1 MSFGVREARRA
12 SSWEALRRAVAV
24 LLMAGAGVLTPI
36 VLATITSSP
45 AAAESLTAT
54 VSLGF
59 SPVAVA
65 TNPDGDIFV
74 ADPNGNIDVWSPTS
88 TTLYGT
94 TVPAD
99 TVTTLV
105 DESQPTDSLT
115 YHDGDLWISSAVNGS
130 GFVQVLSATGGNYFG
145 VTVPANTA
153 TTVVNGIGSEEVA
166 FDVSGNLYIANG
178 GSETYNGGVYVLP
191 VSSGPL
197 YGQSVTADNLTQL
210 TTDQAYG
217 IAINSTS
224 GNIYYSTGNTA
235 PQAVWALTDTS
246 GTVFGVSVTADTP
259 TQLFDSV
266 GGLTFP
272 YQGFNPDQMTLDSA
286 GNLYVINVY
295 TAVMVDAATS
305 GTYVGTSVT
314 ADQPTQLNMA
324 VDALQATFDGSGDL
338 LLADVNDD
346 AIVTATTPTASMS
359 ALYVTGPLSNP
370 TITID
375 GSGFGSQP
383 SGVAAGCNGSG
394 DDYMLSQFMLWDVQ
408 QGWQVGYP
416 GDCIGMQVSS
426 WTPTQ
431 VVFSF
436 GSYYSQYNPISVG
449 DTLLV
454 GLQGDYANFLVGP
467 VVKSVVPD
475 IGPDSGG
482 TTVTISGTGFTGA
495 TAVDFGAGNSAGY
508 TVNSDTSITATS
520 PEGATGTVDVTV
532 TTPVGTSPTSSADQF
547 TYTNDIS
554 SGYTCSVPG
563 FGSASFGVDTTE
575 SPAPPTSQDAGASF
589 QETLASQMTIPAPV
603 DEYYASLGA
612 TSLTLESQSTTENG
626 LASPDGSASGAVD
639 PSSETASATNMPQT
653 LSPLGNAP
661 ITYSAANNPVTW
673 QTGPST
679 GTVYLTPGDV
689 SIVLT
694 YVVSGTPTT
703 STISCTPP
711 SNEGTLDTTVVNM
724 AAARATV
731 QVPTSTPPVQ
741 SNVTAGSDDGWSF
754 TVSNTSQ
761 AKVTGLQTQVTI
773 SDGNPTPPS
782 FDTAAITA
790 SGTNG
795 CRVTS
800 PGVLTCTENNLAA
813 GATDTVNVL
822 IDTSGLADGVAVT
835 GSVAVT
841 STNAAPAS
849 DSLGQFSLVT
859 VNNGS
864 DIVGVPGIPVTSSTG
879 PLSQTGGNV
888 KLTLPKKKIPPM
900 GPMAQAVTSEAG
912 GGTVKPPPVGMTL
925 ESLPSSDE
933 PALCPPADHCPA
945 DVIEVEGNFSSYVS
959 QAHPVSAVIK
969 IYFGSSVPSGLNM
982 YMLEFSGS
990 VVKLPAC
997 VKTSG
1002 DYNTPC
1008 VKGKQKTIG
1017 SSGDLSVQDT
1027 VLFTANDPGF
1037 TFR

>member
-166 FDVSGNLYIANG
+166 FDGSGNLYIANG

-286 GNLYVINVY
+286 GNLYVINAY

-563 FGSASFGVDTTE
+563 FGSASFAVDTTE

-589 QETLASQMTIPAPV
+589 QETLASQVTIPAPV

-673 QTGPST
+673 QTGPGT

-689 SIVLT
+689 SIVADL
-694 YVVSGTPTT
+694 
-703 STISCTPP
+703 CR
-711 SNEGTLDTTVVNM
+711 E
-724 AAARATV
+724 RH
-731 QVPTSTPPVQ
+731 
-741 SNVTAGSDDGWSF
+741 SDD
-754 TVSNTSQ
+754 VDHL
-761 AKVTGLQTQVTI
+761 VH
-773 SDGNPTPPS
+773 
-782 FDTAAITA
+782 AAVQR
-790 SGTNG
+790 GH
-795 CRVTS
+795 
-800 PGVLTCTENNLAA
+800 A
-813 GATDTVNVL
+813 GHDRR
-822 IDTSGLADGVAVT
+822 
-835 GSVAVT
+835 
-841 STNAAPAS
+841 
-849 DSLGQFSLVT
+849 
-859 VNNGS
+859 
-864 DIVGVPGIPVTSSTG
+864 
-879 PLSQTGGNV
+879 
-888 KLTLPKKKIPPM
+888 KH
-900 GPMAQAVTSEAG
+900 G
-912 GGTVKPPPVGMTL
+912 GGRRHR
-925 ESLPSSDE
+925 PSAHVH
-933 PALCPPADHCPA
+933 PTGA
-945 DVIEVEGNFSSYVS
+945 VECHGRLGRRVELHRVQHIPS
-959 QAHPVSAVIK
+959 QGHGIA
-969 IYFGSSVPSGLNM
+969 
-982 YMLEFSGS
+982 
-990 VVKLPAC
+990 
-997 VKTSG
+997 
-1002 DYNTPC
+1002 
-1008 VKGKQKTIG
+1008 
-1017 SSGDLSVQDT
+1017 
-1027 VLFTANDPGF
+1027 DPGHHQ
-1037 TFR
+1037 